1 MLFSSQSSQVT
12 KEMEAKHHELNNMP
26 LASAELGF
34 RAWVDLSSKL
44 CTFHSNVM
52 ALILS
57 DPGYLQRDPLCYPL
71 LLSGCCLLQQGEWHG
86 FLVHS
91 LQVVSARWGGVRRK
105 EEGSV
110 PDISSPSSP
119 SSGSSGELHSS

>member
-1 MLFSSQSSQVT
+1 
-12 KEMEAKHHELNNMP
+12 MEAKHHELNNVP
-26 LASAELGF
+26 LASAGLGL
-34 RAWVDLSSKL
+34 RAWVDLSSKWWS
-44 CTFHSNVM
+44 FHSNVM

-57 DPGYLQRDPLCYPL
+57 DPGYLQCDLLCYPL

-91 LQVVSARWGGVRRK
+91 LQVFSALWGGVRRK
-105 EEGSV
+105 EEVSV

-119 SSGSSGELHSS
+119 S